1 MPLFGATPVD
11 SNEDSVTVNATQ
23 LPVLTLDKTTTT
35 ATFAAVGAVITYSY
49 NLKNT
54 GNVTLAGPFTVTDDK
69 ASVTCPNDISLAV
82 GASIDCAAT
91 YAVTQTDLNAGSVTN
106 TAKGH
111 ALFGATPVDSN
122 EDSVTVNATQLPVL
136 TLDKTTTTATF
147 AAVGAV
153 ITYSYNLKNT
163 GNVTLAGPFTVTDD
177 KASVTCPND
186 ISLAVGASIDCAA
199 TYAVTQTD
207 LNAGSVTN
215 TAKGHALFGATPV
228 DSNEDSVTVNATP
241 TPPLTLDKT
250 ADPTSY
256 NSAGQVS
263 NYTPVATNTSTNTP
277 TNTPT
282 ASPTLAGTPTE
293 TPHPDTDRHAS
304 TYVDAGGADA
314 DGHGDCGSHH
324 TSAADTHGPGG
335 TRSGKQAWS
344 YRRNFQRRRR
354 GADHQSR
361 GVCEVAI
368 CRR

>member
-1 MPLFGATPVD
+1 MT
-11 SNEDSVTVNATQ
+11 DSVTVNATQ

-35 ATFAAVGAVITYSY
+35 ATFGVVGAVITYSY

-54 GNVTLAGPFTVTDDK
+54 GNVTLAGLFTVTDDK
-69 ASVTCPNDISLAV
+69 T
-82 GASIDCAAT
+82 
-91 YAVTQTDLNAGSVTN
+91 
-106 TAKGH
+106 
-111 ALFGATPVDSN
+111 
-122 EDSVTVNATQLPVL
+122 
-136 TLDKTTTTATF
+136 
-147 AAVGAV
+147 
-153 ITYSYNLKNT
+153 
-163 GNVTLAGPFTVTDD
+163 
-177 KASVTCPND
+177 SVTCPND

-263 NYTPVATNTSTNTP
+263 SYTPVATNTSTNTP

-293 TPHPDTDRHAS
+293 TPTPTPTATPALTWTPEAPLPMGTAIVGATIPQPQAPMVQAAPARAS
-304 TYVDAGGADA
+304 KPGAIVVA
-314 DGHGDCGSHH
+314 S
-324 TSAADTHGPGG
+324 SAAGAAPIINLGAYVKWQYAG
-335 TRSGKQAWS
+335 VEYWAVSNPVINGK
-344 YRRNFQRRRR
+344 RIFLPVIMK
-354 GADHQSR
+354 
-361 GVCEVAI
+361 GVG
-368 CRR
+368 